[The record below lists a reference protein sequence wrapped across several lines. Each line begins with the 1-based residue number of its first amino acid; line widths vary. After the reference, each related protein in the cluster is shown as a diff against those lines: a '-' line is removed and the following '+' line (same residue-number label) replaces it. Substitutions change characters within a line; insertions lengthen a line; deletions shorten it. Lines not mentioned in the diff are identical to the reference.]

1 MGGCSAI
8 TASGTRCRGVPV
20 RGSDLC
26 AAHHPDHSARRKA
39 GARRGGRARGAS
51 ELAAIK
57 GQLAELYSATLA
69 GEVDRGVAAVAAQ
82 IVNVQLRAVEVE
94 RRVRE
99 ADELGA
105 ELAELRQLLDE
116 SA

>member
-1 MGGCSAI
+1 MAGCSAI

-26 AAHHPDHSARRKA
+26 AAHHPDHSQRRKA

-57 GQLAELYSATLA
+57 AQLAALYADVLA
-69 GEVDRGVAAVAAQ
+69 GEVERGVAAVAAQ
-82 IVNVQLRAVEVE
+82 ISNVQLRAVDLEY
-94 RRVRE
+94 RTRE
-99 ADELGA
+99 ADAVAAQVE
-105 ELAELRQLLDE
+105 ELRALLE